1 MYTNSIRNRTQMFY
15 VVIDHKEKKKKK
27 RGMSREITR
36 KRKIN
41 IPLFMRPGFKAG
53 IRNVEYLIK
62 IEMSSLR

>member
-15 VVIDHKEKKKKK
+15 VVIDHKEKKKK

-41 IPLFMRPGFKAG
+41 LPLFMRPRFKAG
-53 IRNVEYLIK
+53 IRNVECLIK

>member
-1 MYTNSIRNRTQMFY
+1 
-15 VVIDHKEKKKKK
+15 
-27 RGMSREITR
+27 MSREITR